1 MRSEL
6 IAMMSVVSIQE
17 VITQCRNLFSSD
29 YREPLNN
36 TSSDYLPPLLWQEI
50 TSFFIMKNSLSD
62 KSKVGHPW
70 LDKSHKYNIFLP
82 RINPKNATANN
93 EKKWKTYPKSCWW
106 FCFDFAFYIYNWMF
120 PKYPFMDLKRMWLYV
135 FRHVS
140 CLLPKSW
147 EEKSC
152 SVL

>member
-36 TSSDYLPPLLWQEI
+36 TSSDYLPPPLLWQEI

-93 EKKWKTYPKSCWW
+93 KKNGKHTQKVVDG
-106 FCFDFAFYIYNWMF
+106 FALILLFTFIIECFQNI
-120 PKYPFMDLKRMWLYV
+120 
-135 FRHVS
+135 
-140 CLLPKSW
+140 LLW
-147 EEKSC
+147 I
-152 SVL
+152 